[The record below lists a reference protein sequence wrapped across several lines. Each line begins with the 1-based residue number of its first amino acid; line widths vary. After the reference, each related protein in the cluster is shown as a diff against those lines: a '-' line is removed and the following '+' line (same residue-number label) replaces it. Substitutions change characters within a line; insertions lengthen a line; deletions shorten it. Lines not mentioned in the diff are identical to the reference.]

1 MSVFMLSVVFF
12 IGTQSVV
19 MLNAIKLNVV
29 APTQNLFL
37 NVSEL
42 NHKNPLFV
50 VKAAWGQRTLL
61 QKLFTLVI

>member
-1 MSVFMLSVVFF
+1 MSVFMLSGVFF

-19 MLNAIKLNVV
+19 MLNVIELNVV

-50 VKAAWGQRTLL
+50 VKTAWGQRTL
-61 QKLFTLVI
+61 

>member
-1 MSVFMLSVVFF
+1 MLSAVFF

-19 MLNAIKLNVV
+19 MLNAIKLDVV

-61 QKLFTLVI
+61 